1 MCPSLVYRSKISFY
15 ILLKVWLE
23 VGKSYLFLREGG
35 GGGEGEEEGDQSDPF
50 QFHLRMKSHYI
61 TFYLPN
67 LKMS

>member
-15 ILLKVWLE
+15 ILLKVGLE
-23 VGKSYLFLREGG
+23 VGKSYLFLRE
-35 GGGEGEEEGDQSDPF
+35 GGEGEEEGDQSDPF